1 MTDTATHHQQE
12 SETESDGPNPW
23 LVLLSVALGLLMV
36 IVDISILNI
45 ALPSIATSMHA
56 SLAEIEWTLI
66 AYTLAL
72 TGLVPF
78 FGRISDV
85 FGRKRLFIV
94 GELLFAGASFL
105 AAQSPFMLWLIGARV
120 LQALGGALISSNT
133 LAIITDTFPAGKR
146 GAAMGVQAILI
157 SGGAAIGPTLGGFLV
172 THFGWQ
178 SVFYVNVPLG
188 LIAAGF
194 GAKILPPLRSNRT
207 LEPIDWIGSIL
218 LFVGLS
224 GTLLGV
230 TKGPE
235 WGWIT
240 YRTLVSI
247 IGGLVVLG
255 LFVLWEMRRRSPLVD
270 LTLFKIQ
277 EFTAGQLAGL
287 FATMSLSSLTFLF
300 PFYWQGMRG
309 YSAEAAGILL
319 LPLPLALMIA
329 APIAGKLSDHIGA
342 RGISTAGLLVLGL
355 ALFLISQITVGMAV
369 WNVLWRLLFL
379 GAGLGMFTAPNNN
392 AVMSSVPSQR
402 RGIAAGLLGMFRF
415 TGQSSGIAFAGVI
428 FAVFAVAPGGFALH
442 GLPTIGEGTSASASA
457 AQLEMVRQA
466 FVHGLDAV
474 ALAAIPLAV
483 LGALL
488 SLARGRASD

>member
-1 MTDTATHHQQE
+1 MTDTATLDQ
-12 SETESDGPNPW
+12 STSDTAPQGPNPW

-45 ALPSIATSMHA
+45 ALPAIATSMHA

-85 FGRKRLFIV
+85 FGRKRLFII
-94 GELLFAGASFL
+94 GEIIFASASFL

-120 LQALGGALISSNT
+120 IQAFGGALISSNT

-188 LIAAGF
+188 LFAAAF
-194 GAKILPPLRSNRT
+194 GAKILPALRSNRT
-207 LEPIDWIGSIL
+207 LEPIDWVGSGL
-218 LFVGLS
+218 LLVGLT

-230 TKGPE
+230 TKGPS
-235 WGWIT
+235 WGWT
-240 YRTLVSI
+240 APRTLVSLAI
-247 IGGLVVLG
+247 GLVVVVI
-255 LFVLWEMRRRSPLVD
+255 FVLYEARRHAPLVD

-277 EFTAGQLAGL
+277 EFSAGQLAGL

-309 YSAEAAGILL
+309 YSAEAAGILM
-319 LPLPLALMIA
+319 LPLPMALMIA
-329 APIAGKLSDHIGA
+329 APISGRLSDRLGA

-355 ALFLISQITVGMAV
+355 ALYLISQITVGMAV

-415 TGQSSGIAFAGVI
+415 TGQSAGIAFAGVI
-428 FAVFAVAPGGFALH
+428 FAAFAVAPGGFALH
-442 GLPTIGEGTSASASA
+442 GLPSVGGGTGTALSA
-457 AQLEMVRQA
+457 AQMDALRTA
-466 FVHGLDAV
+466 FVNGLDAV
-474 ALAAIPLAV
+474 SLAAIPLAV
-483 LGALL
+483 FGAIL
-488 SLARGRASD
+488 SVARGRMRT

>member
-1 MTDTATHHQQE
+1 MADSAFLDR
-12 SETESDGPNPW
+12 SEAEADPAGPNPW
-23 LVLLSVALGLLMV
+23 IVLLSVALGLLMV
-36 IVDISILNI
+36 IVDITILNV

-94 GELLFAGASFL
+94 GELVFAGASFL

-146 GAAMGVQAILI
+146 GAAMGVQSILI

-188 LIAAGF
+188 LFAAAF
-194 GAKILPPLRSNRT
+194 GARVLPPLRSNRT
-207 LEPIDWIGSIL
+207 LEPIDWGGSIL

-230 TKGPE
+230 TKGPS
-235 WGWIT
+235 WGWNT
-240 YRTLVSI
+240 TRTLLSI
-247 IGGLVVLG
+247 TGG
-255 LFVLWEMRRRSPLVD
+255 LFVLALFVIWEMRRRSPLVD
-270 LTLFKIQ
+270 LSLFKIQ

-287 FATMSLSSLTFLF
+287 FATMALSSLTFLF

-309 YSAEAAGILL
+309 YSAQTTGILL
-319 LPLPLALMIA
+319 LPLPLAIMIA
-329 APIAGKLSDHIGA
+329 APIAGRLSDRVGA
-342 RGISTAGLLVLGL
+342 RGISTAGLLVLAL
-355 ALFLISQITVGMAV
+355 ALFLISRITVGMPI
-369 WNVLWRLLFL
+369 WDVLWRLLFL

-442 GLPTIGEGTSASASA
+442 GLPSVNQASGIASSP
-457 AQLEMVRQA
+457 AQLEMLRTA

-474 ALAAIPLAV
+474 ALAAVPLACF
-483 LGALL
+483 GALL
-488 SLARGRASD
+488 SLLRGRTQE

>member
-1 MTDTATHHQQE
+1 MSDTATIE
-12 SETESDGPNPW
+12 ETTTEADPTGPNPW
-23 LVLLSVALGLLMV
+23 LVLISVALGLLMV

-45 ALPSIATSMHA
+45 ALPSIATSMNA

-94 GELLFAGASFL
+94 GELIFAGASLL

-188 LIAAGF
+188 LIAAAF
-194 GAKILPPLRSNRT
+194 GAKILPPLRTNRS
-207 LEPIDWIGSIL
+207 LEPIDWTGSIL

-230 TKGPE
+230 TKGPD
-235 WGWIT
+235 WGWT
-240 YRTLVSI
+240 TGRTLVSL
-247 IGGLVVLG
+247 IGGLFVLA
-255 LFVLWEMRRRSPLVD
+255 LFVLWEMRRRAPLVD

-309 YSAEAAGILL
+309 YSAEKAGILF

-329 APIAGKLSDHIGA
+329 APISGRLSDRVGA
-342 RGISTAGLLVLGL
+342 RGISTAGLLVLAL
-355 ALFLISQITVGMAV
+355 ALFLLSRITVDMSI
-369 WNVLWRLLFL
+369 WNVMWRLSFL

-415 TGQSSGIAFAGVI
+415 TGQSAGIAFAGVI
-428 FAVFAVAPGGFALH
+428 FAIFAVAPGGFALH
-442 GLPTIGEGTSASASA
+442 GLPTTSEASGIAA
-457 AQLEMVRQA
+457 NPAQLEQLRTA

-474 ALAAIPLAV
+474 ALAAIPFACV
-483 LGALL
+483 GALL
-488 SLARGRASD
+488 SLLRGRTTD

>member
-1 MTDTATHHQQE
+1 MAQTATIEQ
-12 SETESDGPNPW
+12 STVDTDPTGPNPW

-36 IVDISILNI
+36 VVDISILNI

-85 FGRKRLFIV
+85 FGRKRLFII
-94 GELLFAGASFL
+94 GEIIFAGASFL

-146 GAAMGVQAILI
+146 GAAMGVQAILM

-188 LIAAGF
+188 IIAAAF
-194 GAKILPPLRSNRT
+194 GAKVLPALRSNRT
-207 LEPIDWIGSIL
+207 LEPIDWTGSIL
-218 LFVGLS
+218 LFLGLAGS
-224 GTLLGV
+224 LLGV

-235 WGWIT
+235 WGWAT
-240 YRTLVSI
+240 SKTLVSI
-247 IGGLVVLG
+247 IGGLLVLG

-277 EFTAGQLAGL
+277 EFTAGQLAGM

-309 YSAEAAGILL
+309 YSAEAAGVLL
-319 LPLPLALMIA
+319 LPLPLALMVA
-329 APIAGKLSDHIGA
+329 APIAGRLSDRVGA
-342 RGISTAGLLVLGL
+342 RGISTAGLLVLAL
-355 ALFLISQITVGMAV
+355 ALFLLSRITVGMNV

-415 TGQSSGIAFAGVI
+415 TGQSAGIAFAGVI
-428 FAVFAVAPGGFALH
+428 FAIFAVAPGGFALH
-442 GLPTIGEGTSASASA
+442 GLPSTGQVSGVA
-457 AQLEMVRQA
+457 ANGAQFEQIRSA
-466 FVHGLDAV
+466 FVYGLDAV
-474 ALAAIPLAV
+474 ALAAIPLACF
-483 LGALL
+483 GALL
-488 SLARGRASD
+488 SLLRGRMSD

>member
-1 MTDTATHHQQE
+1 MANTAALEQSQTGSE
-12 SETESDGPNPW
+12 SSGPNPW

-45 ALPSIATSMHA
+45 ALPSIATSMNA
-56 SLAEIEWTLI
+56 TLAEIEWTLI

-85 FGRKRLFIV
+85 FGRKRLFII

-105 AAQSPFMLWLIGARV
+105 ASQSPFMLWLIGARV

-146 GAAMGVQAILI
+146 GTAMGVQAILI
-157 SGGAAIGPTLGGFLV
+157 SGGAAVGPTLGGFLV

-188 LIAAGF
+188 LFAAAF
-194 GAKILPPLRSNRT
+194 GAFILPPLRSNRT

-218 LFVGLS
+218 LFIGLS

-230 TKGPE
+230 TKGPD
-235 WGWIT
+235 WGWSAT
-240 YRTLVSI
+240 PTLVSI
-247 IGGLVVLG
+247 IGGLFVLG
-255 LFVLWEMRRRSPLVD
+255 VFVLWETRRLSPLVD

-277 EFTAGQLAGL
+277 EFSAGQLAGL

-309 YSAEAAGILL
+309 YSAEAAGVLM
-319 LPLPLALMIA
+319 LPLPAALMVA
-329 APIAGKLSDHIGA
+329 APISGRLSDRLGA
-342 RGISTAGLLVLGL
+342 RGIATAGLLTLAL
-355 ALFLISQITVGMAV
+355 ALFLISRITVGMSV

-415 TGQSSGIAFAGVI
+415 SGQSAGIAFAGVI
-428 FAVFAVAPGGFALH
+428 FAGFAVATGGFAMH
-442 GLPTIGEGTSASASA
+442 GLPTTTEVSGNVSDP
-457 AQLEMVRQA
+457 AQLEMIRSA
-466 FVHGLDAV
+466 FIHGLDAV
-474 ALAAIPLAV
+474 AVAAIPLACF
-483 LGALL
+483 GALL
-488 SLARGRASD
+488 SLLRGRVED

>member
-1 MTDTATHHQQE
+1 MSDTATFE
-12 SETESDGPNPW
+12 ETNVETDPAGPNPW

-45 ALPSIATSMHA
+45 ALPSIATSMNA

-94 GELLFAGASFL
+94 GEIIFAAASLL

-188 LIAAGF
+188 IIAAVF
-194 GAKILPPLRSNRT
+194 GAKVLPPLRSNRT
-207 LEPIDWIGSIL
+207 LEPIDWTGSMF
-218 LFVGLS
+218 LFLGLS

-230 TKGPE
+230 TKGPD
-235 WGWIT
+235 WGWT
-240 YRTLVSI
+240 TGKTLLSI
-247 IGGLVVLG
+247 IGGLAVLA
-255 LFVLWEMRRRSPLVD
+255 LFVLWEMRRRAPLVD
-270 LTLFKIQ
+270 LSLFKIQ

-309 YSAEAAGILL
+309 YSAEKAGILL
-319 LPLPLALMIA
+319 LPLPLALMVA
-329 APIAGKLSDHIGA
+329 APIAGRLSDRVGA
-342 RGISTAGLLVLGL
+342 RGISTAGLLVLAL
-355 ALFLISQITVGMAV
+355 ALFLLSRITVGMAI

-415 TGQSSGIAFAGVI
+415 SGQSAGIAFAGVI
-428 FAVFAVAPGGFALH
+428 FAVFAVAPGGFAMH
-442 GLPTIGEGTSASASA
+442 GLPTTSEASGIA
-457 AQLEMVRQA
+457 ANPAQVEQLRTA

-474 ALAAIPLAV
+474 ALAAIPLACF
-483 LGALL
+483 GALL
-488 SLARGRASD
+488 SLLRGRATD

>member
-1 MTDTATHHQQE
+1 MSDTATIE
-12 SETESDGPNPW
+12 ETTVEAEPSGPNPW
-23 LVLLSVALGLLMV
+23 LVLLSVGLGLLMV

-94 GELLFAGASFL
+94 GELIFAGASLL

-157 SGGAAIGPTLGGFLV
+157 SGGAAVGPTLGGFLV

-188 LIAAGF
+188 LFAAAF

-207 LEPIDWIGSIL
+207 LEPIDWTGSIL
-218 LFVGLS
+218 LFLGLS

-230 TKGPE
+230 TKGPD
-235 WGWIT
+235 WGWT
-240 YRTLVSI
+240 TGRTLTSI
-247 IGGLVVLG
+247 AGGLLVLA
-255 LFVLWEMRRRSPLVD
+255 FFILWEMRRRAPLVD

-309 YSAEAAGILL
+309 YSAEKAGILL

-329 APIAGKLSDHIGA
+329 APISGRLSDRVGA
-342 RGISTAGLLVLGL
+342 RGISTAGLLVLAL
-355 ALFLISQITVGMAV
+355 ALFLLSRITVGMAI

-415 TGQSSGIAFAGVI
+415 TGQSAGIAFAGVI

-442 GLPTIGEGTSASASA
+442 GLPTTGEASGIAA
-457 AQLEMVRQA
+457 NPAQLEQLRTA

-474 ALAAIPLAV
+474 ALAAIPLACF
-483 LGALL
+483 GALL
-488 SLARGRASD
+488 SLLRGRTSD